1 MTIVD
6 KIRKLRKD
14 EAGATVIEY
23 AFIAGLV
30 GLAAFG
36 AISNLGDSD
45 EAMFDHVSSNFTKS
59 VDGSMQ

>member
-1 MTIVD
+1 MGFLS
-6 KIRKLRKD
+6 KIKRLQT
-14 EAGATVIEY
+14 EETGATVIEY

-45 EAMFDHVSSNFTKS
+45 EAMFDHVSSNFTQS
-59 VDGSMQ
+59 VDGSLQ

>member
-1 MTIVD
+1 MITLA
-6 KIRKLRKD
+6 KTAKLLRD
-14 EAGATVIEY
+14 EAGATVLEY

-36 AISNLGDSD
+36 AIVNLGDSD

-59 VDGSMQ
+59 VEGSL

>member
-1 MTIVD
+1 MNILS
-6 KIRKLRKD
+6 KITQLLKD
-14 EAGATVIEY
+14 QAGATVIEY

-45 EAMFDHVSSNFTKS
+45 EAMFDHVSSSFTES
-59 VDGSMQ
+59 VDGSL

>member
-1 MTIVD
+1 MSIFS
-6 KIRKLRKD
+6 KITKLRD
-14 EAGATVIEY
+14 AEAGATVIEY

-45 EAMFDHVSSNFTKS
+45 EVMFDHVSSNFTKS
-59 VDGSMQ
+59 VDGSL

>member
-1 MTIVD
+1 MHILSKVT
-6 KIRKLRKD
+6 KLRED

-23 AFIAGLV
+23 AFIVGLI

-45 EAMFDHVSSNFTKS
+45 EAMFDHVSSSFTKS
-59 VDGSMQ
+59 VDGSL